1 MGNRG
6 SLDTSVTLPAEDA
19 QRYADSTH
27 FTVDEVKALYIF
39 FSSIAASNEDDGL
52 IDRREFQQALGFKD
66 SVFLDRM
73 FAVFDKDGDGMI
85 TYSEFVAGLSIF
97 TTKAPAEEKLR
108 FSFNVY
114 DFDGDGAIATAELRE
129 MLRATVYETDTLV
142 VPEDQLE
149 ALVEA
154 TMVQANPAT
163 PGRISFEEYVNM
175 VANHPNMLSQ
185 MTINISSIIME
196 NIGGLNLNS
205 PAPPAAAS

>member
-1 MGNRG
+1 
-6 SLDTSVTLPAEDA
+6 
-19 QRYADSTH
+19 
-27 FTVDEVKALYIF
+27 
-39 FSSIAASNEDDGL
+39 
-52 IDRREFQQALGFKD
+52 
-66 SVFLDRM
+66 
-73 FAVFDKDGDGMI
+73 
-85 TYSEFVAGLSIF
+85 
-97 TTKAPAEEKLR
+97 
-108 FSFNVY
+108 VY

>member
-1 MGNRG
+1 MGNQG
-6 SLDTSVTLPAEDA
+6 SLDRSLTLESGEATKYAEL
-19 QRYADSTH
+19 SH
-27 FTVDEVKALYIF
+27 FTADEIKALFIF

-85 TYSEFVAGLSIF
+85 NFGEFVEGLSIF

-108 FSFNVY
+108 FSFQVY
-114 DFDGDGAIATAELRE
+114 DFDGDGMIATEELRE
-129 MLRATVYETDTLV
+129 MLRATVYETDLV
-142 VPEDQLE
+142 IPEDQME
-149 ALVEA
+149 VLVEE
-154 TMVQANPAT
+154 TMVQAHPSQ
-163 PGRISFEEYVNM
+163 PGRISFEEYVIM

-196 NIGGLNLNS
+196 NVGGLNLNN
-205 PAPPAAAS
+205 ADGR